1 MALDS
6 FSLTF
11 HSGEERYPATGV
23 LDGAAI
29 RMRLMDSSDQERV
42 LRFARS
48 LPPHDLMFLRR
59 DITRGDQVAEW
70 IRTIQAGDV
79 TTLLLVDA
87 DEHVVGYG
95 TVDRG
100 RLPWS
105 RHVAELRV
113 LVAPMARGKGVGR
126 RLTEEALRIAWAAG
140 IEKVVAQ
147 MTPDQK
153 QAIGV
158 FRTLGFQPE
167 ALFRAH
173 VRGRDGERHDLVML
187 SQNVARFS
195 ATLRAYGVREALD
208 G

>member
-1 MALDS
+1 MAGS
-6 FSLTF
+6 GPSSLCL
-11 HSGEERYPATGV
+11 SGI
-23 LDGAAI
+23 DNAAK
-29 RMRLMDSSDQERV
+29 
-42 LRFARS
+42 
-48 LPPHDLMFLRR
+48 
-59 DITRGDQVAEW
+59 
-70 IRTIQAGDV
+70 
-79 TTLLLVDA
+79 LVQL
-87 DEHVVGYG
+87 GSQ
-95 TVDRG
+95 
-100 RLPWS
+100 P